1 MPDERESTERVDQRS
16 RAPTFANLKLQTHNK
31 VVKVF
36 ESQRGFSLLVCS
48 LGARFLDLEFW
59 TSSAAIDREMRLPRR
74 PQRWSAQ
81 GRKFCPEAPAGGLDS
96 GFFRFLLV
104 SSDLNRFKTSW
115 DTTPLGL
122 INFEKRILSSAILID
137 I

>member
-48 LGARFLDLEFW
+48 LGCQIFGFGVLDFERGDRSRYAIAPSPAALVRARE
-59 TSSAAIDREMRLPRR
+59 EVLP
-74 PQRWSAQ
+74 
-81 GRKFCPEAPAGGLDS
+81 GGAGG
-96 GFFRFLLV
+96 
-104 SSDLNRFKTSW
+104 
-115 DTTPLGL
+115 
-122 INFEKRILSSAILID
+122 RIR
-137 I
+137 